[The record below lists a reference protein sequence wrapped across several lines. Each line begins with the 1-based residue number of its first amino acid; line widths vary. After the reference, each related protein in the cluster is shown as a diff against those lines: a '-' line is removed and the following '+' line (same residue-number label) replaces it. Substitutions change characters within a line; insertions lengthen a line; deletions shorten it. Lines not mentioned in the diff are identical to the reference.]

1 MFSLLKNK
9 AIMDSETNPAI
20 AANAH
25 IGRGLRCLAA
35 ISEWERKHLPFI
47 KSTSGRDLYFLIVKH
62 FLLPDKV
69 APLIPLKSFTFDLT
83 DKAMRQRMHEF
94 EKLGLLAIEVS
105 AEDGRSKT
113 IRPTARLH
121 RLFISHTLAT
131 RECFSHHFH
140 FVKKDKGNPLM
151 LPHSSGA
158 QPSSMV

>member
-1 MFSLLKNK
+1 
-9 AIMDSETNPAI
+9 MDSETNPAI

-35 ISEWERKHLPFI
+35 INEWERKHLPFI

-83 DKAMRQRMHEF
+83 DKAMRQRMHQF

-105 AEDGRSKT
+105 AEDARNKT
-113 IRPTARLH
+113 IRPTDALH
-121 RLFISHTLAT
+121 RLFVAHTLAT
-131 RECFSHHFH
+131 RNCYSNYFH
-140 FVKKDKGNPLM
+140 FVKKDQGNPRM
-151 LPHSSGA
+151 DPHTLGPL
-158 QPSSMV
+158 PSSAP